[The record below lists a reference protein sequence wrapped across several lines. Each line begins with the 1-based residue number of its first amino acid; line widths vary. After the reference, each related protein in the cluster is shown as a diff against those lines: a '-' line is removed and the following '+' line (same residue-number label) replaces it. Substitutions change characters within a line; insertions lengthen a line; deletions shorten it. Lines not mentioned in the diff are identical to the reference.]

1 MEFGIAFKGDIGIER
16 TIAIARQCEAAGF
29 DYVWFFDSHILWS
42 DCYTKIAVCMAHTE
56 RVRFGPLVTNPKVRD
71 WSVAGSLFATLSDIG
86 RGRFDIAVGR
96 GDSSVRVMG
105 KSPATLA
112 YTAEF
117 CDAMRKMVAGDTV
130 QYADCPEPVYMDWVA
145 GHPMPVWFAAYGPK
159 ALKTAGEVGDGLIIQ
174 LADVGLCQWFGGQ
187 AKAAGEAAGR
197 DMAGYRVLSAAPVW
211 VGDKEAGVAQ
221 TKWFPALVG
230 NHVADIVE
238 KYGVVTDLVP
248 DSLTAYIEARRGA
261 GAGGEGY
268 NYRQHADKVSDNTYY
283 ITPEITD
290 SFCILGEPDE
300 HVAKLKALE
309 KAGCHPVHHLP
320 HQRRGGAHRRRLR

>member
-174 LADVGLCQWFGGQ
+174 LADVGLCEWFGGQ

-197 DMAGYRVLSAAPVW
+197 DVGGYRVLSAAPCL
-211 VGDKEAGVAQ
+211 GRRQGGRRRPDQ
-221 TKWFPALVG
+221 
-230 NHVADIVE
+230 
-238 KYGVVTDLVP
+238 VVP
-248 DSLTAYIEARRGA
+248 
-261 GAGGEGY
+261 GAGG
-268 NYRQHADKVSDNTYY
+268 
-283 ITPEITD
+283 
-290 SFCILGEPDE
+290 
-300 HVAKLKALE
+300 
-309 KAGCHPVHHLP
+309 
-320 HQRRGGAHRRRLR
+320 